1 MTGALRRI
9 FGELPA
15 APPKRPIFSDL
26 FDAPGWIIVQKCM
39 ASWGIAY
46 GQATEAELYA
56 ADRRGSSTARL
67 ELERRERLDR

>member
-9 FGELPA
+9 FGELPM
-15 APPKRPIFSDL
+15 APLKSPICRDL
-26 FDAPGWIIVQKCM
+26 FSAPSWIIVQKCM
-39 ASWGIAY
+39 VSWGIAY

-67 ELERRERLDR
+67 ELERRDRLER